1 VASVLIDTGDEH
13 QPLGKL
19 TIFNEKLQ
27 KRLPGAEPEKTTIKT
42 EKERLRILREQ
53 FGLGDIPD
61 DAESVVRHKGFALP

>member
-1 VASVLIDTGDEH
+1 MASVLLDTGDGH

-27 KRLPGAEPEKTTIKT
+27 KRLPGIEAEKTTIQT

-53 FGLGDIPD
+53 FSLGDIPD
-61 DAESVVRHKGFALP
+61 AAETIICDKGFALP